1 MRGFLPAFVIFN
13 NYAVSSYRV
22 LLNFSKKSNPIIYG
36 QPIISYNRLRF
47 L

>member
-22 LLNFSKKSNPIIYG
+22 LLNFSKKIESYHLRTADYII
-36 QPIISYNRLRF
+36 Q
-47 L
+47 